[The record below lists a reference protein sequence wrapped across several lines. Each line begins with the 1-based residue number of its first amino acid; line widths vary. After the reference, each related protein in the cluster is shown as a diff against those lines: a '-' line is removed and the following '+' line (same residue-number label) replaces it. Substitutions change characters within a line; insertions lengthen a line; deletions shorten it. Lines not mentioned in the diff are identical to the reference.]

1 LRAEDATKT
10 TLVKS
15 LSRTDASGNRVSNQI
30 VKPRRNSTG
39 RRATPALRSAA
50 RQHPLQENGES
61 LGDFAYRIMREA
73 IRSGRFQPG
82 EHLREA
88 DVAKWLNISRTP
100 VREAFHRIISEG
112 LLTNGPWNGV
122 MIAELGAEQLVQLYA
137 VREALE
143 GAAAALAAEHATR
156 AEVQLLFK
164 IAATEASERGN
175 PDKLVTI
182 NGELHRTLYY
192 AAHNSYLLQSLN
204 SVVDALGLLRHST
217 FVLPGSIELA
227 HREHLQIIRA
237 IRDHKS
243 AEAEKLAREH
253 VRHALSMRLE
263 LVRLRQQSAAQDH
276 GASTPSAR
284 REGER
289 TSRSP

>member
-1 LRAEDATKT
+1 MKSRA
-10 TLVKS
+10 
-15 LSRTDASGNRVSNQI
+15 RTDASGNRVSNQI
-30 VKPRRNSTG
+30 AKPRPRSIG
-39 RRATPALRSAA
+39 RRAPPALRSAA
-50 RQHPLQENGES
+50 RQHPLQEAGES

-73 IRSGRFQPG
+73 IRSGKFRPG

-122 MIAELGAEQLVQLYA
+122 MIAELSAEQLVQLYA
-137 VREALE
+137 VREVLE
-143 GAAAALAAEHATR
+143 GAAAALAAKHASR

-164 IAATEASERGN
+164 IAATEASEKDN

-182 NGELHRTLYY
+182 NGELHRTLYH
-192 AAHNSYLLQSLN
+192 AAHNRYLLQSLN

-227 HREHLQIIRA
+227 HREHMQIVRA
-237 IRDHKS
+237 IRDRKS
-243 AEAEKLAREH
+243 AEAERLAREH
-253 VRHALSMRLE
+253 VRHALSMRLQ
-263 LVRLRQQSAAQDH
+263 LQSLRAREQSAVNDR
-276 GASTPSAR
+276 GMTGSRTR
-284 REGER
+284 REA
-289 TSRSP
+289 TSGVTS

>member
-1 LRAEDATKT
+1 MENAIKTAMKLRTPAGA
-10 TLVKS
+10 L
-15 LSRTDASGNRVSNQI
+15 GNRVSNQA
-30 VKPRRNSTG
+30 VKPRPRSIG
-39 RRATPALRSAA
+39 RRATPALRSVP
-50 RQHPLQENGES
+50 RQHPLQETGES

-73 IRSGRFQPG
+73 IRSGKFQPG

-122 MIAELGAEQLVQLYA
+122 MIAELSAEQLVQLYA
-137 VREALE
+137 VREVLE
-143 GAAAALAAEHATR
+143 GAAAALAAKYATK

-164 IAATEASERGN
+164 VAATEASEKAN

-182 NGELHRTLYY
+182 NAELHRTLYY

-263 LVRLRQQSAAQDH
+263 LQRLRAREQSDMTKRN
-276 GASTPSAR
+276 ASGSRAR

-289 TSRSP
+289 ASRSL

>member
-1 LRAEDATKT
+1 VADATKT
-10 TLVKS
+10 TAMKS
-15 LSRTDASGNRVSNQI
+15 RARVDAPGNRVSNQI
-30 VKPRRNSTG
+30 VKPRPRSVG
-39 RRATPALRSAA
+39 RRASPALRSVA
-50 RQHPLQENGES
+50 RQHPLQETGES
-61 LGDFAYRIMREA
+61 LGDFAYRIMRDA
-73 IRSGRFQPG
+73 IRSGKFRPG

-112 LLTNGPWNGV
+112 LLANGPWNGV
-122 MIAELGAEQLVQLYA
+122 MIAELSAEQLVQLYA
-137 VREALE
+137 VREVLE
-143 GAAAALAAEHATR
+143 GAAAALAARHAGK

-164 IAATEASERGN
+164 IAATEASEKSN

-182 NGELHRTLYY
+182 NGELHRTLYH
-192 AAHNSYLLQSLN
+192 AAHNPYLLQSLN

-227 HREHLQIIRA
+227 HREHMQIIRA
-237 IRDHKS
+237 IRDHNS
-243 AEAEKLAREH
+243 AEAERLAREH

-263 LVRLRQQSAAQDH
+263 LQSLRAREQSGISDR
-276 GASTPSAR
+276 GTSGSRAR

-289 TSRSP
+289 ASRSP